1 MHSEYQPAKS
11 QSTGKRS
18 VRTSVSGTVPF
29 LADRS
34 DRETGTPRGAGAPVS
49 LLAQKNSIPVCVES
63 PIPDPAADPYLF
75 IQGNKSH
82 TAHSIGV
89 DELSPSD
96 NQDDHKQRLVKYA
109 QAHKRTLEM
118 SKWILEHVVAP
129 GEMHLAKLGP
139 ESTLYHDRKKKL
151 TDKKLLATDLKT
163 CGDYLIFRDY
173 YTVKQIR
180 LHGMTSCKKHLLC
193 PLCAIRRGAKS
204 TKAYLD
210 RLEVIQAAQTGLKA
224 FLVTFTVKNGED
236 LKERYNHLQNSM
248 KKYNLRR
255 SNANTSKKHLPVE
268 GNKALGA
275 VWSYEF
281 KRGAGS
287 GIWHPHAHAIWL
299 CRETPDQLQLR
310 KEWQE
315 ITGDSHIV
323 DVTPFEDQGDVVGG
337 FLEVFKYAVKFSDMP
352 LADNY
357 HGYQVL
363 NGRRLVASLGLFRGV
378 VIPEKMTDDELE
390 KLPYY
395 EHFYRYMTKGYKLQ
409 KSKHNDGL
417 PF

>member
-1 MHSEYQPAKS
+1 MQNYHLPEPSSIGFVDSASPLCGVVEGKDFLASLVTLLNRATPSLSSGKNLAVSDGAKS
-11 QSTGKRS
+11 QDLDAYS
-18 VRTSVSGTVPF
+18 
-29 LADRS
+29 
-34 DRETGTPRGAGAPVS
+34 
-49 LLAQKNSIPVCVES
+49 
-63 PIPDPAADPYLF
+63 F
-75 IQGNKSH
+75 IQGNKSSQPVN
-82 TAHSIGV
+82 TGV
-89 DELSPSD
+89 DELSPSA
-96 NQDDHKQRLVKYA
+96 NQDEHQERLRKYA

-118 SKWILEHVVAP
+118 SNWILEKVVYP
-129 GEMHLAKLGP
+129 GEVHLANLGT
-139 ESTLYHDRKKKL
+139 ENTLYSDRKKKL
-151 TDKKLLATDLKT
+151 VDKKLLATDLRT

-210 RLEVIQAAQTGLKA
+210 RMEVIKQAHGQIKA
-224 FLVTFTVKNGED
+224 YLVTFTVKNGDD
-236 LKERYNHLQNSM
+236 LKERYNHLQTSM
-248 KKYNLRR
+248 KKYNLKRSR
-255 SNANTSKKHLPVE
+255 SNNSIREPKVE
-268 GNKALGA
+268 ANKALGA

-281 KRGAGS
+281 KRGSGS

-299 CRETPDQLQLR
+299 CYDAPDQKTLR
-310 KEWQE
+310 AEWQE

-323 DVTPFEDQGDVVGG
+323 DITPFKNQEDIVGG

-357 HGYQVL
+357 HGFQVL
-363 NGRRLVASLGLFRGV
+363 HGRRLVASFGLFRGV
-378 VIPEKMTDDELE
+378 VVPEQMTDDEIE

-395 EHFYRYMTKGYKLQ
+395 EHFYRYYSKGYKL
-409 KSKHNDGL
+409 KNSKHVDGL